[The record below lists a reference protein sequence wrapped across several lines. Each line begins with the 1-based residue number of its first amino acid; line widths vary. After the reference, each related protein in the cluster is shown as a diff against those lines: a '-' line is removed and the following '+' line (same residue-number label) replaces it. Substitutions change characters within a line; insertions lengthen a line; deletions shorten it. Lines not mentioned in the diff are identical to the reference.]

1 VGIGAAANASYKLQ
15 VTGATNLTGALSG
28 TSATFS
34 GNLTVDTNTLFVDS
48 ANNRV
53 GIQTISPFSVLHV
66 GSRPGNTNPSLN
78 SILTVSNDGLTG
90 IDLGANQNANNVIGH
105 INWVNGLGVAN
116 HNTARID
123 AYADGAT
130 NSGSLRFW
138 TASASSSPTIRLT
151 IAASGAATFS
161 SVLEVNSADLNNIFV
176 TNPTTTG
183 ATTGSGIGFKA
194 YNGTSVTQSAGIILT
209 SSTWSFGTYSAN
221 QLSIGSDGTGGV
233 ALRTANSAPITFF
246 TGGAT
251 AGVSTERMRITSGGI
266 VQVGITTLP
275 SGAIGTDNGC
285 MFINNNL
292 YIGNTNGT
300 SGFAFRFDGFANGLY
315 GLWSNASGVDQTG
328 VVLNYGAGSWTSSSD
343 ERLKDINSNIENAID
358 KLKTLRTVNYS
369 WKLDE
374 TKKENLGLIAQEVE
388 KVFPQ
393 VVDILKDGYLGIR
406 YTELIPVLIKAI
418 QEQTQIIKDL
428 EARIVSLESK

>member
-1 VGIGAAANASYKLQ
+1 MGLTQKLGTIPLAILTDSSNNVGIGAAANASYKLQ

-34 GNLTVDTNTLFVDS
+34 S
-48 ANNRV
+48 
-53 GIQTISPFSVLHV
+53 SVKV
-66 GSRPGNTNPSLN
+66 
-78 SILTVSNDGLTG
+78 
-90 IDLGANQNANNVIGH
+90 
-105 INWVNGLGVAN
+105 
-116 HNTARID
+116 
-123 AYADGAT
+123 
-130 NSGSLRFW
+130 
-138 TASASSSPTIRLT
+138 ASSSTGGLFEMGSGANANSRSFRLASDVNDWGDFGIQVSNSQT
-151 IAASGAATFS
+151 GTTYTNALLINRSGTVLVNATSSTYGAASGYNLGVKGTSGQAFISIARTGQNLDSQGIILGLDTAAAQLTMIDNLPLTFGTNNAERMRIYPEGQIGIKGAATTEAAYALFT
-161 SVLEVNSADLNNIFV
+161 NDANTGFFNIFAGGSGTATKGLKFKV
-176 TNPTTTG
+176 
-183 ATTGSGIGFKA
+183 TTGS
-194 YNGTSVTQSAGIILT
+194 
-209 SSTWSFGTYSAN
+209 STLDAMT
-221 QLSIGSDGTGGV
+221 
-233 ALRTANSAPITFF
+233 
-246 TGGAT
+246 
-251 AGVSTERMRITSGGI
+251 ITSGGI